1 MTEKEILNM
10 PKIDLHCHLD
20 GSMTKQGIEKILERE
35 VSLSELQV
43 SDNCKSLAEYL
54 EKFDL
59 PLECIQTPEGLTE
72 SAKEFLLSLQG
83 DHIKYVEV
91 RFAPQLSANQGM
103 SCTKVMEAVLDGLK
117 EAKEQCGIYYQV
129 IACMMRHHS
138 EEMNLAMLKECREFL
153 GEGLC
158 AVDLAGDEAGFPTRN
173 FYESFRYA
181 KNLDY
186 PFTIHAGEC
195 GSTQS
200 ILDAV
205 EMGAGRIGHGIAMK
219 GNLEV
224 QKLLAK
230 KRIGVEMCPI
240 SNYQTKAVSPGE
252 DYPIREFSKEGVLV
266 TVNTDNRTV
275 SNTSL
280 GKEFTFLQKNFGI
293 FDEEIYQYQKNALE
307 VAFCDELMKHEVWK
321 LIVK

>member
-1 MTEKEILNM
+1 MFEKEILNM

-20 GSMTKQGIEKILERE
+20 GSMTKKGIEKILERE
-35 VSLSELQV
+35 VGISELQV
-43 SDNCKSLAEYL
+43 SSECRSLAEYL

-59 PLECIQTPEGLTE
+59 PLECIQTPEGLKE
-72 SAKEFLLSLQG
+72 SSKEFLLSLQA
-83 DHIKYVEV
+83 DNVKYVEV
-91 RFAPQLSANQGM
+91 RFAPQLSTTRGM
-103 SCTKVMEAVLDGLK
+103 NCTTVMEAVLEGLK
-117 EAKEQCGIYYQV
+117 AAKEQCGIYYQV

-138 EEMNLAMLKECREFL
+138 EETNLSMLKDCREFL

-173 FYESFRYA
+173 FYELFQCA
-181 KNLDY
+181 KKLDY

-195 GSTQS
+195 GSVQS

-219 GNLEV
+219 GIPEV
-224 QKLLAK
+224 QKVLAA

-240 SNYQTKAVSPGE
+240 SNYQTKALRPGE
-252 DYPIREFSKEGVLV
+252 VYPIREFANAGVPV

-280 GKEFTFLQKNFGI
+280 GKEMKFLWEQFGI
-293 FDEEIYQYQKNALE
+293 SVEELYQYRKNALE
-307 VAFCDELMKHEVWK
+307 AAFCDELMKHEVWK
-321 LIVK
+321 TL